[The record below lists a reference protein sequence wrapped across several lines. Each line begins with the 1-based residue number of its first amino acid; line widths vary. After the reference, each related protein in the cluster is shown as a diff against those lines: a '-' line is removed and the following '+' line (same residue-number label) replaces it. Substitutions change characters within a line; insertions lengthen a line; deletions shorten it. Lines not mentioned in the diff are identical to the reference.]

1 MSIQFHEFRKKKQW
15 VVTWRNPWTGKKHT
29 QGFDDAPTEKWV
41 N

>member
-1 MSIQFHEFRKKKQW
+1 MGIQFYEFRKKKPW